1 MSNTHTPIPV
11 ARIPVALFVRVST
24 NRQETDRQITELR
37 NFSEARNW
45 EVVEVVEEAGVSGS
59 SHNRP
64 GLDRLME
71 LARDKKIRK
80 IVVHEISRLG
90 RRNSV
95 AHKFLEDVTELG
107 VSIFWLSQ
115 QVDTL
120 LENGKRNPMAMLM
133 FAFLAENARAE
144 KELMV
149 ERVRSGMAEARRKG
163 THLGRRK
170 GTTESDDAILEKHPD
185 VVRRLKEGQSVRNT
199 AKLVNKSPV
208 TVLKVKRIV
217 EGWEP

>member
-1 MSNTHTPIPV
+1 MTT
-11 ARIPVALFVRVST
+11 PVALFVRVST

-37 NFSEARNW
+37 KFSESRNW

-59 SHNRP
+59 SHDRP

-170 GTTESDDAILEKHPD
+170 GTTESDDVILEKHPD

-199 AKLVNKSPV
+199 AKLTGKSPV
-208 TVLKVKRIV
+208 TVLKVRRIV